1 MRICLFKVSE
11 GMWGCLLLV
20 SEEMWECLFSCLNGR
35 KNFSLSFLKES
46 MTFSLGCPAWCLVVV
61 WWDSCS
67 PPPRTAPGSHSA
79 NKHLNRFPPRYSQ
92 VKVTQRCPGS
102 KNLYAMSLTAL
113 KQSSRCPKKKFFFII
128 IKITRRNN
136 LWTVSDSA
144 QTISRLCC
152 TALKQS
158 PGCIGQRWNNL
169 RAASDSAETI
179 SERSLTALKQSPDCT
194 VLDSSKNNSRAIS
207 KNVETS
213 LKIS

>member
-11 GMWGCLLLV
+11 GMWGCLLFL

-67 PPPRTAPGSHSA
+67 PPPRTAPGSQSA

-92 VKVTQRCPGS
+92 LKVTQRCPGS

-113 KQSSRCPKKKFFFII
+113 KQSSRCPKKKCFFII
-128 IKITRRNN
+128 ISCIKTWIT
-136 LWTVSDSA
+136 L
-144 QTISRLCC
+144 I
-152 TALKQS
+152 K
-158 PGCIGQRWNNL
+158 
-169 RAASDSAETI
+169 
-179 SERSLTALKQSPDCT
+179 T
-194 VLDSSKNNSRAIS
+194 VLKNYSGILICS
-207 KNVETS
+207 QP
-213 LKIS
+213 KILLRVYPYLRSNPLIMRYC

>member
-11 GMWGCLLLV
+11 GMWGCLLFL

-67 PPPRTAPGSHSA
+67 PPPRTAPGSQSA

-102 KNLYAMSLTAL
+102 KNLYAMSLTAQ
-113 KQSSRCPKKKFFFII
+113 KQSSRCPKKKCFFII

-144 QTISRLCC
+144 QKISRLCC

-158 PGCIGQRWNNL
+158 PGWIGQRWNKL

-179 SERSLTALKQSPDCT
+179 SGRSVTALKHSPDCT
-194 VLDSSKNNSRAIS
+194 V
-207 KNVETS
+207 
-213 LKIS
+213 

>member
-113 KQSSRCPKKKFFFII
+113 KQS
-128 IKITRRNN
+128 
-136 LWTVSDSA
+136 
-144 QTISRLCC
+144 
-152 TALKQS
+152 
-158 PGCIGQRWNNL
+158 PGCVAGCFGQRWNNL

>member
-11 GMWGCLLLV
+11 GMWGCLLLL

-79 NKHLNRFPPRYSQ
+79 NKHLHRFPPRYSQ
-92 VKVTQRCPGS
+92 VKVTQRCHGS
-102 KNLYAMSLTAL
+102 KNLYAMSLTAQ
-113 KQSSRCPKKKFFFII
+113 KQSSRCPKKKCFFII

-136 LWTVSDSA
+136 LWAVSDSA

-152 TALKQS
+152 GLFRTALKQS
-158 PGCIGQRWNNL
+158 SCCLRQRWNNL
-169 RAASDSAETI
+169 RAVFDSTQMI
-179 SERSLTALKQSPDCT
+179 SGLYYIVQRSNNLRTVSKSVKTAF
-194 VLDSSKNNSRAIS
+194 
-207 KNVETS
+207 
-213 LKIS
+213 KIS